1 MLSRTHCFFLS
12 IEQSSKK
19 GCLRQSQPDEGPM
32 PPYPGADI
40 VKSVISNMAKPAE
53 LLDITLLTQLRRD
66 GHPSIYTGRGT
77 SFDDC
82 SHWCL
87 AGVPDAWNEILY
99 AVLFGNY

>member
-1 MLSRTHCFFLS
+1 MDLS
-12 IEQSSKK
+12 IEHSSKK
-19 GCLRQSQPDEGPM
+19 GCLRQTKPEEGAVAA
-32 PPYPGADI
+32 YPGVDI
-40 VKSVISNMAKPAE
+40 VKTVISNMEKAVQ
-53 LLDITLLTQLRRD
+53 LLDITVLTQLRRD

-99 AVLFGNY
+99 AVLLGY

>member
-1 MLSRTHCFFLS
+1 M
-12 IEQSSKK
+12 IVISSNVHK
-19 GCLRQSQPDEGPM
+19 
-32 PPYPGADI
+32 I
-40 VKSVISNMAKPAE
+40 VKLKS
-53 LLDITLLTQLRRD
+53 
-66 GHPSIYTGRGT
+66 PSIYTGRGT